1 MRPIQI
7 PKAVRKYI
15 ESSLSKA
22 EMCKQVAANYKALYK
37 GEAEISVV
45 MPAYNET
52 NCIVPTLASLCQNK
66 TSRNIEII
74 VVNNNSSDDTGELA
88 RACGIN
94 VIDEYRQGIV
104 FARNAGMLAASGK
117 YIVNADAD
125 TIYPE
130 DWIEL
135 MVKPLI
141 EDENIAITYGRFSL
155 IPVGTT
161 GRLTYFFYEHISAL
175 SRWYNKQIKDE
186 AVNVYGFNSAFRKAQ
201 GLQVDGF
208 NKPDTANED
217 GWLAVKLRQKGF
229 GKLFYVNHIKAL
241 VWTTDRRI
249 QMDGGLLKGII
260 KRVKRV
266 LNIG

>member
-7 PKAVRKYI
+7 PKAVKKYT
-15 ESSLSKA
+15 ESNLTKV
-22 EMCKQVAANYKALYK
+22 EMCQLAAESYKDLYK
-37 GEAEISVV
+37 GEPEISVV

-52 NCIVPTLASLCQNK
+52 ECIVPTLTSLCQNK
-66 TSRNIEII
+66 TSRSVEII
-74 VVNNNSSDDTGELA
+74 VVNNNSSDDTGGLA
-88 RACGIN
+88 RACGVK
-94 VIDEYRQGIV
+94 VIDENRQGIV
-104 FARNAGMLAASGK
+104 FARNSGMDAASGK

-135 MVKPLI
+135 MTKPLI
-141 EDENIAITYGRFSL
+141 DDENVAITYGRFSL
-155 IPVGTT
+155 IPVGST
-161 GRLTYFFYEHISAL
+161 GRLTYFFYEHISGL
-175 SRWYNKQIKDE
+175 SRWYNKQVKDE

-208 NKPDTANED
+208 NKPDSANED

-249 QMDGGLLKGII
+249 QMDGGLLKATV